1 MRRCLATEG
10 CPLKDTYA
18 YQVDKITTVLPTDA
32 KQLAIEP
39 GKDLVTLITC
49 TPYAVNTHRLL
60 VRGHRIPYTP
70 QQQNDAKSTFHVDIP
85 LQYLLP
91 SLALIALL
99 IAWHLWQRHERRRR
113 QSGSAKVASGD
124 SSSTAIEPD
133 GDLPPQPANTNNQ
146 SHSSRRKGPGRHVR
160 PA

>member
-1 MRRCLATEG
+1 M
-10 CPLKDTYA
+10 
-18 YQVDKITTVLPTDA
+18 
-32 KQLAIEP
+32 
-39 GKDLVTLITC
+39 
-49 TPYAVNTHRLL
+49 
-60 VRGHRIPYTP
+60 
-70 QQQNDAKSTFHVDIP
+70 DIP

-99 IAWHLWQRHERRRR
+99 VAWHLWQRHERRRR

-124 SSSTAIEPD
+124 SDSADIEPD
-133 GDLPPQPANTNNQ
+133 GDLPPQPDSTNNQ